1 MSTFLSS
8 VAVLLSTLALLC
20 SGYTAYQV
28 FTLQQTLNVAN
39 PGNSSATTST
49 QKTSSVETSTAP
61 SKITPSPL
69 ETSSSGDKTA
79 QPTTDIET
87 VSPSTPQ
94 SAAAS
99 GAAIKAGEFVQPA
112 FGKKA
117 EVELLSV
124 KRIKDPETANRD
136 VVNVQMRIRRLASD
150 GVGGG
155 DIISVGSTTARNP
168 DTSETYKT
176 VNLQRS
182 TGSVGLSSLRP
193 NASADAYVWLRIPE
207 GVNSLDVF
215 VPDTAAFSKVP
226 ISN

>member
-28 FTLQQTLNVAN
+28 FTLQQTLNVPNA
-39 PGNSSATTST
+39 GNSSATTST
-49 QKTSSVETSTAP
+49 QKTSSVETSNAP

-94 SAAAS
+94 SKATTS
-99 GAAIKAGEFVQPA
+99 AAIKPGEFVQPA

-150 GVGGG
+150 GIGGG

-168 DTSETYKT
+168 DTSETYKA

-182 TGSVGLSSLRP
+182 TGSVGLFSLRP

-215 VPDTAAFSKVP
+215 VPDTAAFNNVP